1 MGEQG
6 ANILMAYILLCCTF
20 NRIDNWTFALRMLS
34 IFPSHR
40 RQKMEMEKKHLFSC
54 LAHRLCDVTQS
65 TDECIR
71 TYGMVMHIANT
82 LRITDYNYAYA
93 HSAHSNLDMYDMMH
107 RIQYLK
113 IYVMMCVELWK
124 ANSFL

>member
-1 MGEQG
+1 MDGRTRREHTDG
-6 ANILMAYILLCCTF
+6 LHFALCCTF

-71 TYGMVMHIANT
+71 MAWSCT
-82 LRITDYNYAYA
+82 
-93 HSAHSNLDMYDMMH
+93 
-107 RIQYLK
+107 
-113 IYVMMCVELWK
+113 
-124 ANSFL
+124 